1 MYMKKNITIKELS
14 KILEVS
20 ISTVS
25 KALNDSYE
33 ISDSTKERIKT
44 AAKTYNY
51 KPNKLAVNLK
61 SGKTNTIGV
70 VLPSIKNFFM
80 SRVLRGIDSVIAKSN
95 YNIII
100 SITNESFDKEV
111 QSVQTL
117 SNGLVDAIIIAV
129 SEETQI
135 KKDFSHLSNLVGDI
149 PLLMV
154 DRIVNSINC
163 DKVLVDD
170 YNAIFNAVNEL
181 IFEGKKS
188 IALVSSI
195 NNLNV
200 GKLRTKGYLA
210 AIQNKQEP
218 IVIEGQEGY
227 IESELSKL
235 IESNKIDAIMALDQE
250 SSLAAFRIGKVKK
263 VLNNKEVS
271 IIGYASRV
279 ISEHLTP
286 KLTTIDQHGKKVG
299 ITSARLLLKR
309 LDSSESEPESIIVN
323 STVQKR
329 FTT

>member
-1 MYMKKNITIKELS
+1 MKKNITIKELS

-33 ISDSTKERIKT
+33 ISDSTKERIKS

-170 YNAIFNAVNEL
+170 YNAIFNTVNEL

-210 AIQNKQEP
+210 AIENKQEP
-218 IVIEGQEGY
+218 IVIEGHEGY

-235 IESNKIDAIMALDQE
+235 IESKKIDAIMALDQE

-299 ITSARLLLKR
+299 ITSAKLLLKR
-309 LDSSESEPESIIVN
+309 LDSSEIEPESIIVN
-323 STVQKR
+323 STVHKR

>member
-1 MYMKKNITIKELS
+1 MKKNITIKELS

-33 ISDSTKERIKT
+33 ISDSTKERIKA

-170 YNAIFNAVNEL
+170 YNAIFNTVNEL

-210 AIQNKQEP
+210 AIENKQEP
-218 IVIEGQEGY
+218 TIIEGHEGY

-235 IESNKIDAIMALDQE
+235 IESKKIDAIMALDQE

-299 ITSARLLLKR
+299 ITSAKLLLKR
-309 LDSSESEPESIIVN
+309 LDSTESEPESIIVN

>member
-1 MYMKKNITIKELS
+1 MKKNITIKELS

-33 ISDSTKERIKT
+33 ISDSTKERIKS

-111 QSVQTL
+111 QSIQTL

-170 YNAIFNAVNEL
+170 YNAIFNTVNEL

-210 AIQNKQEP
+210 AIENKQEP
-218 IVIEGQEGY
+218 IVIEGHEGY

-235 IESNKIDAIMALDQE
+235 IESKKIDAIMALDQE
-250 SSLAAFRIGKVKK
+250 SSLSAFRIGKVKK

-299 ITSARLLLKR
+299 ITSAKLLLKR
-309 LDSSESEPESIIVN
+309 LDSTESEPESIIVN

>member
-1 MYMKKNITIKELS
+1 MKKNITIKELS

-33 ISDSTKERIKT
+33 ISDSTKERIKA

-170 YNAIFNAVNEL
+170 YNAIFNAVSDL

-218 IVIEGQEGY
+218 IVLEGQEGY

-250 SSLAAFRIGKVKK
+250 SSLAAFRKQGS
-263 VLNNKEVS
+263 S
-271 IIGYASRV
+271 IMY
-279 ISEHLTP
+279 
-286 KLTTIDQHGKKVG
+286 
-299 ITSARLLLKR
+299 
-309 LDSSESEPESIIVN
+309 
-323 STVQKR
+323 
-329 FTT
+329 

>member
-1 MYMKKNITIKELS
+1 MKKNITIKELS

-170 YNAIFNAVNEL
+170 YNAIFNTVNEL

-210 AIQNKQEP
+210 AIENKQEP
-218 IVIEGQEGY
+218 IVIEGHEGY

-235 IESNKIDAIMALDQE
+235 IESKKIDAIMALDQE

-299 ITSARLLLKR
+299 ITSAKLLLKR
-309 LDSSESEPESIIVN
+309 LDSTESEPESIIVN

>member
-1 MYMKKNITIKELS
+1 MKKNITIKELS

-33 ISDSTKERIKT
+33 ISDSTKERIKA

-170 YNAIFNAVNEL
+170 YNAIFNTVNEL

-210 AIQNKQEP
+210 AIENKQEP
-218 IVIEGQEGY
+218 IVIEGHEGY

-235 IESNKIDAIMALDQE
+235 IESKKIDAIMALDQE

-299 ITSARLLLKR
+299 ITSAKLLLKR
-309 LDSSESEPESIIVN
+309 LDSTESEPESIIVN

>member
-1 MYMKKNITIKELS
+1 MKKNITIKELS

-33 ISDSTKERIKT
+33 ISDSTKERIKS

-135 KKDFSHLSNLVGDI
+135 KNDFSHLSNLVGDI

-170 YNAIFNAVNEL
+170 YNAIFNTVNEL

-210 AIQNKQEP
+210 AIENKQEP
-218 IVIEGQEGY
+218 IVIEGHEGY

-235 IESNKIDAIMALDQE
+235 IESKKIDAIMALDQE
-250 SSLAAFRIGKVKK
+250 SSLAAFRIWKIKK
-263 VLNNKEVS
+263 VLNNKKVS

-299 ITSARLLLKR
+299 ITSAKLLLKR
-309 LDSSESEPESIIVN
+309 LDSTESEPESIIVN

>member
-1 MYMKKNITIKELS
+1 MKKNITIKELS

-33 ISDSTKERIKT
+33 ISDSTKERIKS

-218 IVIEGQEGY
+218 IVIEGQERY

>member
-1 MYMKKNITIKELS
+1 MKKNITIKELS

-33 ISDSTKERIKT
+33 ISDSTKERIKSV
-44 AAKTYNY
+44 ARLHNY

-80 SRVLRGIDSVIAKSN
+80 SRVLRGIDSVIAKSP

-135 KKDFSHLSNLVGDI
+135 KQDFSHLNSLIGDT

-154 DRIVNSINC
+154 DRIVNSITC

-170 YNAIFNAVNEL
+170 YNAVFNAVNEL
-181 IFEGKKS
+181 IKDGRKS

-200 GKLRTKGYLA
+200 GKQRTKGYKSA
-210 AIQNKQEP
+210 VENKQYA
-218 IVIEGQEGY
+218 IIIEG
-227 IESELSKL
+227 SEEHLEKELIKL
-235 IESNKIDAIMALDQE
+235 IDLNKIDAIMALDQE
-250 SSLAAFRIGKVKK
+250 SSLAAYRIGKKKK
-263 VLNNKEVS
+263 VLTSKK
-271 IIGYASRV
+271 IALIGYASRV

-299 ITSARLLLKR
+299 STSARLLLKR
-309 LDSSESEPESIIVN
+309 LDEFEGEPESIVIN

-329 FTT
+329 FTS

>member
-1 MYMKKNITIKELS
+1 MKKNITIKELS

-218 IVIEGQEGY
+218 IVIEGEEGY

-250 SSLAAFRIGKVKK
+250 SSLAAFRIGKAKK

-286 KLTTIDQHGKKVG
+286 ELTTIDQHGKKVG

>member
-1 MYMKKNITIKELS
+1 MKKNITIKELS

-33 ISDSTKERIKT
+33 ISDSTKERIKA

-170 YNAIFNAVNEL
+170 YNAIYNAVNEL

-210 AIQNKQEP
+210 ATQNKQEP
-218 IVIEGQEGY
+218 MVIDGQEGF

>member
-1 MYMKKNITIKELS
+1 MKKNITIKELS

-33 ISDSTKERIKT
+33 ISDTTKERIKT

-170 YNAIFNAVNEL
+170 YNAIFNTVNEL

-210 AIQNKQEP
+210 AIENKQEP
-218 IVIEGQEGY
+218 IVIEGHEGY

-235 IESNKIDAIMALDQE
+235 IESKKIDAIMALDQE

-299 ITSARLLLKR
+299 ITSAKLLLKR
-309 LDSSESEPESIIVN
+309 LDSTESEPESIIVN

>member
-1 MYMKKNITIKELS
+1 MKKNITIKELS

-33 ISDSTKERIKT
+33 ISDSTKERIKA

-61 SGKTNTIGV
+61 SGKTYTIGV

-80 SRVLRGIDSVIAKSN
+80 SRVLRGIDSVIAKSK

-135 KKDFSHLSNLVGDI
+135 KKNFSHLSNLVGDI

-170 YNAIFNAVNEL
+170 YNAIFNAVSDL

-218 IVIEGQEGY
+218 IVLEGQEGY

-235 IESNKIDAIMALDQE
+235 IESNKIDAIVALDQE

-299 ITSARLLLKR
+299 ITSAKLLLKR
-309 LDSSESEPESIIVN
+309 LDSSEIEPESIIVN
-323 STVQKR
+323 STVHKR

>member
-1 MYMKKNITIKELS
+1 MKKNITIKELS

-33 ISDSTKERIKT
+33 ISDSTKERIKSV
-44 AAKTYNY
+44 ARLHNY

-80 SRVLRGIDSVIAKSN
+80 SRVLRGIDSVIAKSP

-135 KKDFSHLSNLVGDI
+135 KQDFSHLNSLIGDT

-154 DRIVNSINC
+154 DRIVNSITC

-170 YNAIFNAVNEL
+170 YNAVFNAVNEL
-181 IFEGKKS
+181 IKDGRKS

-200 GKLRTKGYLA
+200 GKQRTKGYKS
-210 AIQNKQEP
+210 AIENKQDP
-218 IVIEGQEGY
+218 IVIEG
-227 IESELSKL
+227 SEEHLEKELIKL
-235 IESNKIDAIMALDQE
+235 IDLNKIDAIMALDQE
-250 SSLAAFRIGKVKK
+250 SSLAAYRIGKKKK
-263 VLNNKEVS
+263 VLTSKK
-271 IIGYASRV
+271 IALIGYASRV

-299 ITSARLLLKR
+299 STSARLLLKR
-309 LDSSESEPESIIVN
+309 LDVFEGEPESIVIN

-329 FTT
+329 FTS

>member
-1 MYMKKNITIKELS
+1 MKKNITIKELS

-20 ISTVS
+20 ISPVS

-33 ISDSTKERIKT
+33 ISDSTKERIKA

-80 SRVLRGIDSVIAKSN
+80 SRVLRGIDSVIAKSK

-170 YNAIFNAVNEL
+170 YNAIFNAVSDL

-218 IVIEGQEGY
+218 IVLEGQEGY

-299 ITSARLLLKR
+299 VTSAKLLLKR

>member
-1 MYMKKNITIKELS
+1 MKKNITIKELS

-33 ISDSTKERIKT
+33 ISDSTKERIKS

-170 YNAIFNAVNEL
+170 YNAIFNTVNEL

-210 AIQNKQEP
+210 AIENKQEP
-218 IVIEGQEGY
+218 IVIEGHEGY

-235 IESNKIDAIMALDQE
+235 IESKKIDAIMALDQE

-299 ITSARLLLKR
+299 ITSAKLLLKR
-309 LDSSESEPESIIVN
+309 LDLTESEPESIIVN

>member
-1 MYMKKNITIKELS
+1 MKKNITIKELS

-33 ISDSTKERIKT
+33 ISDSTKERIKA

-170 YNAIFNAVNEL
+170 YNAIFNAVSDL

-218 IVIEGQEGY
+218 MVIDGQEGF

-263 VLNNKEVS
+263 VLNNKKVS

-299 ITSARLLLKR
+299 ITSAKLLLKR

>member
-1 MYMKKNITIKELS
+1 MKKNITIKELS

-33 ISDSTKERIKT
+33 ISDTTKERIKS

-170 YNAIFNAVNEL
+170 YNAIFNTVNEL

-210 AIQNKQEP
+210 AIENKQEP
-218 IVIEGQEGY
+218 IVIEGHEGY

-235 IESNKIDAIMALDQE
+235 IESKKIDAIMALDQE

-299 ITSARLLLKR
+299 ITSAKLLLKR
-309 LDSSESEPESIIVN
+309 LDSTESEPESIIVN

>member
-1 MYMKKNITIKELS
+1 MKKNITIKELS

-33 ISDSTKERIKT
+33 ISDSTKERIKS

-111 QSVQTL
+111 QSIQTL

-170 YNAIFNAVNEL
+170 YNAIFNTVNEL

-188 IALVSSI
+188 IALVCSI

-210 AIQNKQEP
+210 AIENKQEP
-218 IVIEGQEGY
+218 IVIEGHEGY

-235 IESNKIDAIMALDQE
+235 IESKKIDAIMALDQE

-299 ITSARLLLKR
+299 ITSAKLLLKR
-309 LDSSESEPESIIVN
+309 LDSTESEPESIIVN

>member
-1 MYMKKNITIKELS
+1 MKKNITIKELS

-33 ISDSTKERIKT
+33 ISDSTKERIKS

-61 SGKTNTIGV
+61 SGKTNSIGV

-218 IVIEGQEGY
+218 IVIEGEEGY

>member
-1 MYMKKNITIKELS
+1 MKKNITIKELS

-135 KKDFSHLSNLVGDI
+135 KKNFSHLSNLVGDI

-218 IVIEGQEGY
+218 IVIDGEEGY

>member
-1 MYMKKNITIKELS
+1 MKKNITIKELS

-33 ISDSTKERIKT
+33 ISDTTKERIKT

-170 YNAIFNAVNEL
+170 YNAIFNTVNEL

-210 AIQNKQEP
+210 AIENKQEP
-218 IVIEGQEGY
+218 IVIEGHEGY

-235 IESNKIDAIMALDQE
+235 IESKKIDAIMALDQE

-299 ITSARLLLKR
+299 ITSAK
-309 LDSSESEPESIIVN
+309 I
-323 STVQKR
+323 TA
-329 FTT
+329 

>member
-1 MYMKKNITIKELS
+1 MKKNITIKELS

-235 IESNKIDAIMALDQE
+235 IEFNKIDAIMALDQE

-323 STVQKR
+323 STIQKR

>member
-1 MYMKKNITIKELS
+1 MKKNITIKELS

-33 ISDSTKERIKT
+33 ISDSTKERIKA

-170 YNAIFNAVNEL
+170 YNAIYNAVNEL

-218 IVIEGQEGY
+218 MVIEGQEGF

>member
-1 MYMKKNITIKELS
+1 MKKNITIKELS

-33 ISDSTKERIKT
+33 ISDSTKQRIKA
-44 AAKTYNY
+44 AAKLHNY

-70 VLPSIKNFFM
+70 VLPSIKNFFLA
-80 SRVLRGIDSVIAKSN
+80 RILRGIENVIATTQ

-100 SITNESFDKEV
+100 SITNESYEKEL
-111 QSVQTL
+111 QSIQTL

-135 KKDFSHLSNLVGDI
+135 KKEFSHLSSLEGDI
-149 PLLMV
+149 PLLML

-170 YNAIFNAVNEL
+170 YNAVFNAVNEL
-181 IFEGKKS
+181 IFEGRNK

-195 NNLNV
+195 YNSNV
-200 GKLRTKGYLA
+200 GKLRKQGYEDA
-210 AIQNKQEP
+210 VREKQDSLL
-218 IVIEGQEGY
+218 IEGSEKE
-227 IESELSKL
+227 IESRLRSL
-235 IESNKIDAIMALDQE
+235 IEDNKIDAVMALDQE
-250 SSLAAFRIGKVKK
+250 SSLAAFRIGKQKG
-263 VLNNKEVS
+263 VLNNGEVS
-271 IIGYASRV
+271 IIGYASTI

-286 KLTTIDQHGKKVG
+286 KLTTIDQHGKRVG
-299 ITSARLLLKR
+299 VTAAKLLLKR
-309 LDSSESEPESIIVN
+309 LNNPKIRLESIVIN

-329 FTT
+329 

>member
-1 MYMKKNITIKELS
+1 MKKNITIKELS
-14 KILEVS
+14 KILDVS

-33 ISDSTKERIKT
+33 ISDTTKERIKS
-44 AAKTYNY
+44 AAKLHNY

-61 SGKTNTIGV
+61 SGKTSTIGV

-80 SRVLRGIDSVIAKSN
+80 SRVLRGIDSVIAKSQ

-100 SITNESFDKEV
+100 SITNESYDKEV

-117 SNGLVDAIIIAV
+117 YNGLVDAIIIAV

-135 KKDFSHLSNLVGDI
+135 KQEFSHLNSLIGDI

-154 DRIVNSINC
+154 DRIVNSISC

-170 YNAIFNAVNEL
+170 YNAVFNAVNEL
-181 IFEGKKS
+181 INEGRKS

-200 GKLRTKGYLA
+200 GKLRTKGYESA
-210 AIQNKQEP
+210 VENKQHRI
-218 IVIEGQEGY
+218 IVEGSDEY
-227 IESELSKL
+227 LEKELIKL
-235 IESNKIDAIMALDQE
+235 IDLNKIDAIMALDQE
-250 SSLAAFRIGKVKK
+250 STLAAYRIGKRKEVLTNKK
-263 VLNNKEVS
+263 VA

-299 ITSARLLLKR
+299 STSARLLLKR
-309 LDSSESEPESIIVN
+309 LDEFDGDPESIVIN

-329 FTT
+329 FTS

>member
-1 MYMKKNITIKELS
+1 MKKNITIKELS

-33 ISDSTKERIKT
+33 ISDTTKERIKT

-170 YNAIFNAVNEL
+170 YNAIFNTVNEL

-210 AIQNKQEP
+210 AIENKQEP
-218 IVIEGQEGY
+218 IVIEGHEGY

-235 IESNKIDAIMALDQE
+235 IESKKIDAIMALDQE
-250 SSLAAFRIGKVKK
+250 SSLSAFRIGKVKK

-299 ITSARLLLKR
+299 ITSAKLLLKR
-309 LDSSESEPESIIVN
+309 LDSTESEPESIIVN

>member
-1 MYMKKNITIKELS
+1 MKKNITIKELS

-33 ISDSTKERIKT
+33 ISDTTKERIKT

-111 QSVQTL
+111 QSIQTL

-170 YNAIFNAVNEL
+170 YNAIFNTVNEL

-200 GKLRTKGYLA
+200 GRLRPKGYLA
-210 AIQNKQEP
+210 PIENKQEP
-218 IVIEGQEGY
+218 IVIEGHEGY

-235 IESNKIDAIMALDQE
+235 IESKKIDAIMALDQE

-299 ITSARLLLKR
+299 ITSAKLLLKR
-309 LDSSESEPESIIVN
+309 LDSTESEPESIIVN

>member
-1 MYMKKNITIKELS
+1 MKKNITIKELS

-33 ISDSTKERIKT
+33 ISDSTKERIKA

-170 YNAIFNAVNEL
+170 YNAIFNAVSDL

-218 IVIEGQEGY
+218 TVLEGQEGY

-299 ITSARLLLKR
+299 ITSAKLLLKR

>member
-1 MYMKKNITIKELS
+1 MKKNITIKELS

-33 ISDSTKERIKT
+33 ISDSTKERIKA

-61 SGKTNTIGV
+61 SGKTYTIGV

-80 SRVLRGIDSVIAKSN
+80 SRVLRGIDSVIAKSK

-227 IESELSKL
+227 IESKLSKL

>member
-1 MYMKKNITIKELS
+1 MKKNITIKELS

-33 ISDSTKERIKT
+33 ISDSTKERIKS
-44 AAKTYNY
+44 AARLHNY

-80 SRVLRGIDSVIAKSN
+80 SRVLRGIDSVIAKSP

-135 KKDFSHLSNLVGDI
+135 KKDFSHLNSLIGDT

-154 DRIVNSINC
+154 DRIVNSITC

-170 YNAIFNAVNEL
+170 YNAVFNAVNEL
-181 IFEGKKS
+181 IKDGRKS

-200 GKLRTKGYLA
+200 GKQRTKGYKSA
-210 AIQNKQEP
+210 VENKQDA
-218 IVIEGQEGY
+218 IIIEG
-227 IESELSKL
+227 SEEHLEKELIKL
-235 IESNKIDAIMALDQE
+235 IDLNKIDAIMALDQE
-250 SSLAAFRIGKVKK
+250 SSLAAYRIGKKKK
-263 VLNNKEVS
+263 VLTSKK
-271 IIGYASRV
+271 IALIGYASRV

-299 ITSARLLLKR
+299 STSARLLLKR
-309 LDSSESEPESIIVN
+309 LDVFEGEPESVVIN

-329 FTT
+329 FTS

>member
-1 MYMKKNITIKELS
+1 MKKNITIKELS

-33 ISDSTKERIKT
+33 ISDSTKERIKA

-129 SEETQI
+129 SEETQV

-170 YNAIFNAVNEL
+170 YNAIFNAVSDL

-218 IVIEGQEGY
+218 IVLEGQEGY

-299 ITSARLLLKR
+299 ITSAKLLLKR